1 MCVAVRR
8 TAIRSPPPKIQP
20 PKCERANSSRR
31 RFAVGLQVSN
41 QFIDESA
48 LTGQYFSPSFRHA
61 EIGDPVDLR
70 KVLCLARTWRPFHLE
85 MIAGKR
91 AQIEISF
98 HGECVHHFPAPLTE
112 RCERHEG
119 SRGRKAGFLVEF
131 ALCAG
136 KHVAGFDVAF
146 RNRPGALI
154 FVAPIGPAGM
164 CEEQFKCRLSSES
177 ENAGAHLR
185 PTRHD
190 RYQGRSTEL
199 VTWSR
204 SGEVKHRPTQR

>member
-1 MCVAVRR
+1 MCVAARR
-8 TAIRSPPPKIQP
+8 TAIRS
-20 PKCERANSSRR
+20 RANSSRR
-31 RFAVGLQVSN
+31 RFAVSLQVSN
-41 QFIDESA
+41 QLINESA
-48 LTGQYFSPSFRHA
+48 LTRQYFSPSFCHA
-61 EIGDPVDLR
+61 EIGDTVDLR
-70 KVLCLARTWRPFHLE
+70 KVLYLARTRRPFHFELVT
-85 MIAGKR
+85 GKR
-91 AQIEISF
+91 TQIEISF
-98 HGECVHHFPAPLTE
+98 HGECVHHLPAPLTE
-112 RCERHEG
+112 WCERHER

-131 ALCAG
+131 ALCASE
-136 KHVAGFDVAF
+136 HVTGFDVAL
-146 RNRPGALI
+146 RNRPCALI
-154 FVAPIGPAGM
+154 FVAPIGPSGM